1 MVYKEIA
8 RYKNEKGH
16 LLLITEDRENN
27 LYGELFLDG
36 EYKKGKSA
44 DVVKTFLWNKGE
56 ASEFNVC
63 ESFGFKTTCPFC
75 GTQDVSKEKHYYY
88 CNHCERIFDLEDVCY
103 EDLRHKISAYLMD
116 TTEEEPLEFNCIVGR
131 DEAFG
136 LSELELPEVTSAFQD
151 EEGIIWFNIYGCEEP
166 MYIDDMSEDD
176 LRNILKEI
184 QNLKEC

>member
-136 LSELELPEVTSAFQD
+136 LSELELPEVISAFQD

-166 MYIDDMSEDD
+166 MCIDNMSEND
-176 LRNILKEI
+176 LRDILKEI
-184 QNLKEC
+184 QSLKEC